1 MTELKFHNQKILLI
15 GGSSGI
21 GLAAAKAFVKNGA
34 DVIIGSKSL
43 QKLEQAL
50 TQIGTNCSSC
60 IIDIEDED
68 NVEKVMQ
75 DIGEIN
81 HIVFSAAMSP
91 MPVGPIKSTSM
102 KIAMQAMNTKF
113 WGAYRIAR
121 SAKIVSG
128 GSITFVSGILAQR
141 PTKSS
146 TLLTSINSSVDGL
159 ARGLALELDNIRVN
173 SVSPGLLDSAAIFKQ
188 MDINQRAEIIKSLP
202 AKKIG
207 TPELIA
213 DAILFLAGNSYVTGT
228 NLIIDGG
235 KSLV

>member
-1 MTELKFHNQKILLI
+1 MTELKFHKQKVLLI

-21 GLAAAKAFVKNGA
+21 GLVTAKAFAKHGA
-34 DVIIGSKSL
+34 DVIISSKSS
-43 QKLEQAL
+43 QKLEQAVA
-50 TQIGTNCSSC
+50 QIGTNCSSR
-60 IIDIEDED
+60 IIDIEDE
-68 NVEKVMQ
+68 NNIEKVMH

-91 MPVGPIKSTSM
+91 MPVGPIKSIAM

-113 WGAYRIAR
+113 WGAYKIAK
-121 SAKIVSG
+121 SAKVVSG
-128 GSITFVSGILAQR
+128 GSITFVSGVLAQR

-146 TLLTSINSSVDGL
+146 TLLTSINSAVDGL
-159 ARGLALELDNIRVN
+159 ARGLALEFDNIRVN

-202 AKKIG
+202 TKKIG

-213 DAILFLAGNSYVTGT
+213 DAILFLAGNSYITGT
-228 NLIIDGG
+228 NLLIDGG